1 MSSKTNISSNRRDL
15 KDFIRLSMAFFCGL
29 VMLSVYQN
37 IRLYSEGVLDSVFTN
52 SLFLLLLHHV
62 GFTAIIS
69 LVLAFVF
76 TYLEKKRPSLGFI
89 TAGIIFL
96 VVLVCEGLLIDYY
109 VQYYEILGTG
119 FYDQY
124 TSNVDLGSFLIAVIV
139 LLILGAS
146 LLRLFY
152 SITKSYYTI
161 ISRMYPFTIILFSLF
176 LATLILHKNP
186 INENKT
192 QYLVQS
198 VTNNILDFNKYA
210 GDVTYPL
217 LKPYATQSGL
227 SPYFELNETKPD
239 IVFII
244 MDGVGSDFVGKKAPY
259 KEFMP
264 YLNSLIDESLYW
276 PNHISNT
283 GESVSSIPS
292 ILGSLPFGDK
302 GFTNIKNLIR
312 RNTLYGVLKD
322 NGYRTS
328 FYFGGNSALERL
340 DKFLYED
347 QVDVVLDRKGFDS
360 SFQRQ
365 EEDAA
370 GNSLGYADK
379 DLFLKWHSDFIP
391 ADRARMDVFLTQSTK
406 SPFIIPEQKKY
417 LKKSLHISLK
427 ESINKKNKRLIRKN
441 KEVFASFL
449 YADEAI
455 ESFISAYRAKPTFK
469 NTIFIIT
476 GSHNLSE
483 LPQDDPI
490 SRYRVPLFIY
500 SPLLKETKVI
510 PSLVSHADILPSITG
525 LLDSSFD
532 FKVPNQV
539 AWLGQGLV
547 HKGMFKNLKEIPL
560 FRHKNNI
567 QEFIKGSY
575 CISDNTVYKLNS
587 SLQLTRTKKE
597 SSHLNIRG
605 EFAQFKA
612 INTYVTSK
620 NKIVPD
626 DEVSLEYLE
635 IENSRSEMVW
645 INSVFNGN
653 DYDNAYKTARDL
665 AFDGEKERAL
675 LLCRYILKEVPGHAD
690 TEILMGR
697 IYAWNKEYDKAASIL
712 ETAIEKYP
720 VYEDGYAAL
729 LDVYYWSEKNQ
740 KVREIK
746 TRIKKHN
753 IRSANVRDKIKRAE
767 EKLKK
772 EQPLFESENIGFL
785 NFENDDY

>member
-1 MSSKTNISSNRRDL
+1 
-15 KDFIRLSMAFFCGL
+15 
-29 VMLSVYQN
+29 
-37 IRLYSEGVLDSVFTN
+37 
-52 SLFLLLLHHV
+52 
-62 GFTAIIS
+62 
-69 LVLAFVF
+69 
-76 TYLEKKRPSLGFI
+76 
-89 TAGIIFL
+89 
-96 VVLVCEGLLIDYY
+96 
-109 VQYYEILGTG
+109 
-119 FYDQY
+119 
-124 TSNVDLGSFLIAVIV
+124 
-139 LLILGAS
+139 
-146 LLRLFY
+146 
-152 SITKSYYTI
+152 
-161 ISRMYPFTIILFSLF
+161 
-176 LATLILHKNP
+176 
-186 INENKT
+186 
-192 QYLVQS
+192 
-198 VTNNILDFNKYA
+198 
-210 GDVTYPL
+210 
-217 LKPYATQSGL
+217 
-227 SPYFELNETKPD
+227 
-239 IVFII
+239 
-244 MDGVGSDFVGKKAPY
+244 MDGVGSDFVGTKAPY
-259 KEFMP
+259 KDFMP

-283 GESVSSIPS
+283 GESVSSVPS
-292 ILGSLPFGDK
+292 LIGSLPFGNK
-302 GFTNIKNLIR
+302 GFTNINKSVR
-312 RNTLYGVLKD
+312 RNTLYGILKD

-347 QVDVVLDRKGFDS
+347 QVDVVLDRKGFDTS
-360 SFQRQ
+360 YQRQ
-365 EEDAA
+365 EEDEA
-370 GNSLGYADK
+370 GNSLGYSDK
-379 DLFLKWHSDFIP
+379 DLFHKWHSDFIP
-391 ADRARMDVFLTQSTK
+391 SNKARMDVFLTQSTK
-406 SPFIIPEQKKY
+406 SPFKIPEQKKY
-417 LKKSLHISLK
+417 LESSDRIILKGTISKKS
-427 ESINKKNKRLIRKN
+427 KRLIKKN

-455 ESFISAYRAKPTFK
+455 KSFISTYSSKTTFK

-476 GSHNLSE
+476 GSHNLAE
-483 LPQDDPI
+483 LPQDDPM
-490 SRYRVPLFIY
+490 SRYKVPLLIY
-500 SPLLKETKVI
+500 SPLLKEAKII
-510 PSLVSHADILPSITG
+510 PSVVSHADILPSVTG
-525 LLDSSFD
+525 LLHSSYD

-539 AWLGQGLV
+539 AWLGEGLV

-575 CISDNTVYKLNS
+575 CISDNTVFQLSNS
-587 SLQLTRTKKE
+587 LRLTRSKKE
-597 SSHLNIRG
+597 ISHLNIRG

-612 INTYVTSK
+612 INTYVTSN

-626 DEVSLEYLE
+626 HEVSLEYLE

-675 LLCRYILKEVPGHAD
+675 LLCRYILNEVPGHAD

-697 IYAWNKEYDKAASIL
+697 IYAWSKEYDKAASIL

-729 LDVYYWSEKNQ
+729 LDVYYWADDNQ
-740 KVREIK
+740 KVHAVKIQ
-746 TRIKKHN
+746 IKKHK